1 MRTRITVIELS
12 ALLLIVIISSVL
24 VFFGGPKQLPQDITI
39 IAFGD
44 SLTRGYG
51 MVAPGKNFVTY
62 LSEDLNIP
70 IINAGKTGD
79 TTSDALIRLND
90 EVIEKNP
97 DIVTILLGGNDYFE
111 GKSVDVIEANIKVI
125 VKNLK
130 KKTHAKIILIGGDS
144 KRIPEYEN
152 SFAKMALAG
161 EVDEYVPNVLS
172 GVMLRK
178 DMLYDGVHPND
189 KGHRAIADK
198 ILPVLEKVLR
208 EI

>member
-1 MRTRITVIELS
+1 MRTRITIIELS

-24 VFFGGPKQLPQDITI
+24 LFYGGPKQFSQDAVI
-39 IAFGD
+39 IALGD

-51 MVAPGKNFVTY
+51 MVAPGKNFVTF
-62 LSEDLNIP
+62 LSEDLKIP

-79 TTSDALIRLND
+79 TTSDALVRLNVD
-90 EVIEKNP
+90 VIDKNP
-97 DIVTILLGGNDYFE
+97 DVVMILLGGNDYFE
-111 GKSVDVIEANIKVI
+111 GRSVEVIEVNIKTI
-125 VKNLK
+125 VENIKRM
-130 KKTHAKIILIGGDS
+130 THAKVILIGGD
-144 KRIPEYEN
+144 KNRVPEYEK
-152 SFAKMALAG
+152 SFAKMSLWG

-172 GVMLRK
+172 GISLRK
-178 DMLYDGVHPND
+178 DLLYDGVHPNE